1 MPGWVIMAVNTKGR
15 ECVEALFPQAHI
27 AWRALQRSEASWL
40 VCATYGDWAHRPGT
54 SGQAPPGE
62 TIFLFA
68 ANFYPHRGRRSSAG
82 RQMNHCCAAKLP
94 LRRNGLSYPDMSF
107 CCTRPIP
114 RCPATN
120 RMSTHD
126 EGRQQLSPREILPNT
141 MKSICADP
149 VFATAIRRRKAG
161 ARRAEALP
169 VEIGQHTAGRDSSNV
184 EVQQNL

>member
-1 MPGWVIMAVNTKGR
+1 MKRRQDTELKLHRV
-15 ECVEALFPQAHI
+15 
-27 AWRALQRSEASWL
+27 
-40 VCATYGDWAHRPGT
+40 WAHTRRDHFYLR
-54 SGQAPPGE
+54 SK
-62 TIFLFA
+62 FLS
-68 ANFYPHRGRRSSAG
+68 YRGWRSSAG
-82 RQMNHCCAAKLP
+82 QQMNNFCPAKLP
-94 LRRNGLSYPDMSF
+94 LPRNGLVVPRHAF
-107 CCTRPIP
+107 CCTRQIP
-114 RCPATN
+114 RCSATK

-126 EGRQQLSPREILPNT
+126 KGRQELSPREILPNT